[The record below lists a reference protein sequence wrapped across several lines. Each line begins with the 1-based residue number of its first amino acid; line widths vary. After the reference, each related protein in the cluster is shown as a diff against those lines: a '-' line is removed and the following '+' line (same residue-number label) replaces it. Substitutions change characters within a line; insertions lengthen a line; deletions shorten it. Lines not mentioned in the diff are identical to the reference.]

1 MRVAL
6 IAALGLAFISS
17 SPARFKEGQQ
27 FSGQRQ
33 QPELQPG
40 QVNGPMHGRF
50 IYAALD
56 DGSIHV
62 YAIDDSHREVK
73 TITTVPGVRDCRG
86 VCASAE
92 TGMFYLAHQNA
103 TGGHV
108 VAVDLYTDEVVW
120 ERSFQPG
127 ADRLSCTPDGQKLYV
142 PSNESFTADIL
153 FVVDALSGDELTRIQ
168 VSPRPHDCLNSLS
181 GDRVY
186 IETKSSNYIDVIDTS
201 TDEIISQIGPFA
213 DIGGPYTINGN
224 QTRLYGNF
232 FGVNGFQEADI
243 TTGAVLYTIEIDG
256 QGHVEGQ
263 LNQHG
268 IGLTPDEREL
278 WVTDGVGQQP
288 LMHVFDVTTDP
299 PTPLRDVTISYS
311 GPHWITF
318 TIDGDYAYP
327 SGPKGQGR
335 NTDVIDTSTY
345 QRAGS
350 IGPSEDLL
358 EVDFDSGVITQVGN
372 QFGVGRVTGGR

>member
-6 IAALGLAFISS
+6 IATLGFALIPS
-17 SPARFKEGQQ
+17 SPAGFKEGQQ

-40 QVNGPMHGRF
+40 QVNEPMHGRF

-73 TITTVPGVRDCRG
+73 TITTVSGVHDCRG

-92 TGMFYLAHQNA
+92 TGMFYLAHQNE

-108 VAVDLYTDEVVW
+108 VAVNLYTDEVVW

-142 PSNESFTADIL
+142 PSNEAFTADIL

-168 VSPRPHDCLNSLS
+168 VTPRPHDCLNSLS

-232 FGVNGFQEADI
+232 YGVNGFQEADL
-243 TTGAVLYTIEIDG
+243 TTGAVLYTIEIEG
-256 QGHVEGQ
+256 QGHVDGQ

-278 WVTDGVGQQP
+278 WVTDGVGNQP

-299 PTPLRDVTISYS
+299 PTPLRDVTISYT

-318 TIDGDYAYP
+318 TINGDYAYP
-327 SGPKGQGR
+327 AGPKGQGH

-345 QRAGS
+345 QRVGS

-358 EVDFDSGVITQVGN
+358 EVDFDSGVISQVGN